1 MLAYK
6 ITACEVCIIWQEP
19 IGACRIQCQSP
30 SRRPIELRW
39 SNHDI
44 KLDCFTVHCA
54 TLSTCIKESVYVRC
68 HVECAALNGD
78 GLTKYIQTDTN
89 EWWDANFGKINR
101 FEIKNETE
109 HQGQSSPKSVGT
121 LRVLRCI
128 FGPNLE
134 KLTSI
139 AGDLSHGQ
147 AQNGVNF
154 DF

>member
-6 ITACEVCIIWQEP
+6 IMACEVCIIWQEP

-30 SRRPIELRW
+30 SRRLIELRR
-39 SNHDI
+39 SNQDI
-44 KLDCFTVHCA
+44 KLDCFTVHGA
-54 TLSTCIKESVYVRC
+54 TLSACIKESVYVRC
-68 HVECAALNGD
+68 HVECAALTGD
-78 GLTKYIQTDTN
+78 GLTEYIQTDAN
-89 EWWDANFGKINR
+89 ELWDANFGKINR

-109 HQGQSSPKSVGT
+109 HHGQSSPKSIRT
-121 LRVLRCI
+121 LTVLRCI

-134 KLTSI
+134 ILTSI
-139 AGDLSHGQ
+139 GGYLSHGQ